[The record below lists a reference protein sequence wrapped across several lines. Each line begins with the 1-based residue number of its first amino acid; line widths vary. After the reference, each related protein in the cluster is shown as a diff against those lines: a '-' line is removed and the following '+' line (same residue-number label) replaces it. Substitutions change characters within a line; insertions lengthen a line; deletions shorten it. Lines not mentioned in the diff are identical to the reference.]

1 VSPSKLRRRRGV
13 MLTNRGLSRVHDAQ
27 RRLAAA
33 NDDTRISLE
42 ALSAGVGLSTRTLS
56 RLMNRESPVDLR
68 TLETIF
74 FALRLV
80 LDETDYEYAV
90 ADARERWP
98 MYELPQRLT
107 TLLGRDEL
115 LERLEALVAT
125 SRLLTLTGTGG
136 IGKTRLAIELAL
148 RRDATLDVRT
158 WFVDL
163 AIVKDPR
170 ESISSVTAAFG
181 VAPEAPRVLSAIG
194 EQLAERAGTLVLDNC
209 ENVARILGPFL
220 VDLLHACPTLR
231 IIATSREQFSVESER
246 VFRVPP
252 LAVPESR
259 TGLTVTT
266 LMQYSA
272 MALFVER
279 ANAQNQSFAL
289 DEAIAPVICEVVQRL
304 DGLPLAIELAAAR
317 VGVMSPAD
325 LLEYLRARFIGL
337 TSDGIER
344 DPRHRSMRALMDWSF
359 ERLTDEERF
368 VSRRASVFTGS
379 FDASALEAVCSDEI
393 SATAASDVAFR
404 LVRKSLLEM
413 DAHVDRTRYLY
424 LAPVREYAWVQ
435 LEGARESTVSCW
447 LHALYYLGRIQDM
460 IGSFSANDQAQALR
474 ALEREFGNVRAALQW
489 SFTAHNEHVGAVM
502 VSELPEYW
510 DARGQYRDGEVWI
523 RRALAIDAE
532 LLAQATSAKLFE
544 GLSLLL
550 FRQTRLEEA
559 SRAAASSLAAFEA
572 VADEFGVCRARN
584 LLGIIALDAGD
595 PEIARR
601 QFWINLEQ
609 GERLRNPRI
618 RIVALNNLG
627 RVEGQVDCAK
637 ASALRRFQQSLELA
651 SSIGLHTMVAMA
663 LRNVAEAHADLG
675 DVLLAIAF
683 SERGMQV
690 ARDLKNDALYCIQ
703 ALQTAIYRL
712 RISGYE
718 NATSELTVALDA
730 IARDPYQTELSDQLD
745 SIAELL
751 IDMEE
756 SARAVIL
763 LTATATRRGASGAA
777 GGTSHVRHAL
787 LLQRARQR
795 LEARK
800 YDDIRASAVAFSIE
814 AAFRAAL
821 LTPKAAVGNVS
832 P

>member
-1 VSPSKLRRRRGV
+1 MSPSKLRRRRGV

-181 VAPEAPRVLSAIG
+181 TAPEAPRVLSAIG

-368 VSRRASVFTGS
+368 VSRRASVFMGS

-413 DAHVDRTRYLY
+413 DAHVDRTRYLF

-460 IGSFSANDQAQALR
+460 IAPSARTIKRKLCGRWNANLGMCAPLCNGR
-474 ALEREFGNVRAALQW
+474 LQRIT
-489 SFTAHNEHVGAVM
+489 S
-502 VSELPEYW
+502 
-510 DARGQYRDGEVWI
+510 
-523 RRALAIDAE
+523 
-532 LLAQATSAKLFE
+532 TSARLW
-544 GLSLLL
+544 
-550 FRQTRLEEA
+550 FRSCRNIGM
-559 SRAAASSLAAFEA
+559 LA
-572 VADEFGVCRARN
+572 
-584 LLGIIALDAGD
+584 
-595 PEIARR
+595 
-601 QFWINLEQ
+601 
-609 GERLRNPRI
+609 
-618 RIVALNNLG
+618 
-627 RVEGQVDCAK
+627 
-637 ASALRRFQQSLELA
+637 
-651 SSIGLHTMVAMA
+651 
-663 LRNVAEAHADLG
+663 
-675 DVLLAIAF
+675 
-683 SERGMQV
+683 
-690 ARDLKNDALYCIQ
+690 
-703 ALQTAIYRL
+703 
-712 RISGYE
+712 
-718 NATSELTVALDA
+718 
-730 IARDPYQTELSDQLD
+730 D
-745 SIAELL
+745 S
-751 IDMEE
+751 
-756 SARAVIL
+756 
-763 LTATATRRGASGAA
+763 TATGKSGFGAPWRSTRS
-777 GGTSHVRHAL
+777 
-787 LLQRARQR
+787 
-795 LEARK
+795 
-800 YDDIRASAVAFSIE
+800 F
-814 AAFRAAL
+814 
-821 LTPKAAVGNVS
+821 
-832 P
+832 